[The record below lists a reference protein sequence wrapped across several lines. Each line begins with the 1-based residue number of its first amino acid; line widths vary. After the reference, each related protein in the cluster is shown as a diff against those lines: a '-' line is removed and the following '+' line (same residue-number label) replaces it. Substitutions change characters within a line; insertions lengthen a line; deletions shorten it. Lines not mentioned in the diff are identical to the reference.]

1 MSNHYKYCAI
11 CEYLWI
17 HELKHEG
24 EPENGYLTLL
34 GDTASFCKNVLHLC
48 YLRGRMCRVS

>member
-48 YLRGRMCRVS
+48 YLRGRM